1 LIPVDFFTHI
11 LHYSLDI
18 KFVQYEQMLVLWPVS
33 LNMNRSV
40 NQKVSLRKEEIY
52 RVAAKLF
59 REKGFNATGMRD
71 IALEVGVEAASLYNH
86 IRSKS
91 ELLQQCCF
99 RMAGDFSSQL
109 EEQELR
115 IAGTSTCKLE
125 AILRFHIRTWV
136 TRLDEVLVATHE
148 SKYLEEPW
156 LSEFMQER
164 RRYMK
169 RIEAIIRQGMDKS
182 EIRQA
187 DPYPIMLTF
196 MSTVRG
202 IEFWHRKQQEVSAI
216 ALEEGLVD
224 MIIKGMLPAP
234 YSLRG

>member
-1 LIPVDFFTHI
+1 
-11 LHYSLDI
+11 
-18 KFVQYEQMLVLWPVS
+18 
-33 LNMNRSV
+33 MNRSV
-40 NQKVSLRKEEIY
+40 NQKVNLRKEEIY
-52 RVAAKLF
+52 RIAARLF

-99 RMAGDFSSQL
+99 RVAGDFSRQL
-109 EEQELR
+109 EEQEQQNNKSS
-115 IAGTSTCKLE
+115 TSKLE
-125 AILRFHIRTWV
+125 AILRFHIRSWI

-156 LSEFMQER
+156 HSEFMQER

-169 RIEAIIRQGMDKS
+169 RIESIIRQGMDNG
-182 EIRQA
+182 EIREA

-202 IEFWHRKQQEVSAI
+202 IEFWHRKQQEVTAI

-224 MIIKGMLPAP
+224 MIIKGMLPANS
-234 YSLRG
+234 SLRG

>member
-1 LIPVDFFTHI
+1 MT
-11 LHYSLDI
+11 
-18 KFVQYEQMLVLWPVS
+18 
-33 LNMNRSV
+33 RSV
-40 NQKVSLRKEEIY
+40 NQKVTLRKEEIY
-52 RVAAKLF
+52 RVAARLF

-71 IALEVGVEAASLYNH
+71 IALDVGVEAASLYNH

-99 RMAGDFSSQL
+99 RITEDFSRQL
-109 EEQELR
+109 EEQEKR
-115 IAGTSTCKLE
+115 SGCSSTTKLE
-125 AILRFHIRTWV
+125 AVLRFHIQTWI

-156 LSEFMQER
+156 LFEFMQER

-169 RIEAIIRQGMDKS
+169 RIESIIRQGMEKG

-224 MIIKGMLPAP
+224 MIIKGLLPAP
-234 YSLRG
+234 SSLRG

>member
-1 LIPVDFFTHI
+1 
-11 LHYSLDI
+11 
-18 KFVQYEQMLVLWPVS
+18 
-33 LNMNRSV
+33 MNRSV
-40 NQKVSLRKEEIY
+40 NQKVNLRKEEIY
-52 RVAAKLF
+52 RIAARLF

-99 RMAGDFSSQL
+99 RVAGDFSRQL
-109 EEQELR
+109 EEQEQQNNKSS
-115 IAGTSTCKLE
+115 TSKLE
-125 AILRFHIRTWV
+125 SILRFHIRSWI

-156 LSEFMQER
+156 HSEFMQER

-169 RIEAIIRQGMDKS
+169 RIESIIRQGMDNG
-182 EIRQA
+182 EIREA

-224 MIIKGMLPAP
+224 MIIKGMLPANS
-234 YSLRG
+234 SLRG